1 MFEHKEAGYKKIL
14 IELLLRIFGN
24 AFIELIQMK
33 TFPLGNTFIKHHHPL
48 YSTPAE

>member
-24 AFIELIQMK
+24 AFIEQ
-33 TFPLGNTFIKHHHPL
+33 TFYT
-48 YSTPAE
+48 SVD